1 MGKKRR
7 QLPQEPIEAQVESL
21 THDGR
26 GLTHIDGKAV
36 FLSGALAGERVLFR
50 YTRIQRRYDEGLVT
64 QVLEPAA
71 ERVVPRC
78 ASFGICGG
86 CSLQHMDPAAQ
97 IAAKQDILADLLR
110 RIGKVQPERWLE
122 PLTAGHWGYR
132 RKARLGVRWVAK
144 KGRVL
149 VGFRERGSAF
159 ITDIERCDV
168 LHPSVGERLPALGR
182 LIAGLS
188 IRERLPQIE
197 VAMGDGP
204 VVLVFRV
211 LDPPSDADL
220 VLLRAFAADT
230 GLHVYLQEG
239 GVETVRPLPG
249 LYPRSAPGSALASEP
264 ALKPEPK
271 PRPDRAP
278 DPVHKQA
285 HEQAPEQAPEQAQP
299 VDLHFSLPD
308 HQTRIHFEPLDFTQV
323 NLELNRLMVD
333 RALDLLDPRP
343 DERVLDLFCGLGNF
357 TLPIARRAR
366 AAVGIE
372 ADQGLVRRAR
382 HNAERNAIGN
392 ASFYSADLY
401 GDLEL
406 APWRRERFDK
416 ALIDP
421 PRGGALEVLD
431 LLAQSGAKRLV
442 YVSCYPSTLARD
454 ADRLVNGLGYRLAAA
469 GAMDMFP
476 HTAHLESMA
485 LFER

>member
-7 QLPQEPIEAQVESL
+7 QLPQEPVEAQVESL

-50 YTRIQRRYDEGLVT
+50 YTRAQRRYDEGLVT
-64 QVLEPAA
+64 EVLEPAA
-71 ERVVPRC
+71 ERVLPRC

-86 CSLQHMDPAAQ
+86 CSLQHMDPVAQ
-97 IAAKQDILADLLR
+97 IAAKQEILADVLR
-110 RIGKVQPERWLE
+110 RIGKVEPERWLA
-122 PLTAGHWGYR
+122 PLTAAHWGYR

-168 LHPSVGERLPALGR
+168 LHPSVGERLPELAR
-182 LIAGLS
+182 LIEGLS
-188 IRERLPQIE
+188 IRERVPQIE
-197 VAMGDGP
+197 MAMGDGP

-220 VLLRAFAADT
+220 SLLRAFAADT
-230 GLHVYLQEG
+230 GLHVYLQDG
-239 GVETVRPLPG
+239 GVDTVRPLG
-249 LYPRSAPGSALASEP
+249 GSEL
-264 ALKPEPK
+264 
-271 PRPDRAP
+271 
-278 DPVHKQA
+278 
-285 HEQAPEQAPEQAQP
+285 APEQAQP
-299 VDLHFSLPD
+299 VDLHFSLPH

-333 RALDLLDPRP
+333 RALELLDPQP
-343 DERVLDLFCGLGNF
+343 DEQVLDLFCGLGNF

-366 AAVGIE
+366 SVVGIE
-372 ADQGLVRRAR
+372 GDEGLVRRAR
-382 HNAERNAIGN
+382 LNAERNAIGN

-431 LLAQSGAKRLV
+431 LLAQSGANRLV

-454 ADRLVNGLGYRLAAA
+454 ADRLVNALGYRLVAV

>member
-7 QLPQEPIEAQVESL
+7 QLPREPVEARIESL
-21 THDGR
+21 THEGR
-26 GLTHIDGKAV
+26 GLTHVDGKAV
-36 FLSGALAGERVLFR
+36 FVHGALAGERVLFR
-50 YTRIQRRYDEGLVT
+50 YTRAQRRYDEGLVT
-64 QVLEPAA
+64 EVLEPAA
-71 ERVVPRC
+71 ERVLPRC
-78 ASFGICGG
+78 PSFGICGG

-97 IAAKQDILADLLR
+97 IAAKQEILADVLR
-110 RIGKVQPERWLE
+110 RIGKVEPARWLE
-122 PLTAGHWGYR
+122 PLAAAHWGYR

-168 LHPSVGERLPALGR
+168 LHPSVGERLPELAR
-182 LIAGLS
+182 LIEGLS
-188 IRERLPQIE
+188 IRERVPQIE
-197 VAMGDGP
+197 VAIGDGP

-220 VLLRAFAADT
+220 KLLRAFAADT

-239 GVETVRPLPG
+239 GVETVRPLPLAETVSG
-249 LYPRSAPGSALASEP
+249 PASEI
-264 ALKPEPK
+264 ASKSEPSSESSLEA
-271 PRPDRAP
+271 DSN
-278 DPVHKQA
+278 
-285 HEQAPEQAPEQAQP
+285 QAQGI
-299 VDLHFSLPD
+299 DLHYSLPR
-308 HQTRIHFEPLDFTQV
+308 HQTRIHFQPMDFTQV

-333 RALDLLDPRP
+333 RALELLDPRP
-343 DERVLDLFCGLGNF
+343 DEQVLDLFCGLGNF

-366 AAVGIE
+366 AVVGVE
-372 ADQGLVRRAR
+372 GDEGLVQRAR
-382 HNAERNAIGN
+382 LNAERNGIGN
-392 ASFYSADLY
+392 ARFYSADLY
-401 GDLEL
+401 GDIAL

-421 PRGGALEVLD
+421 PRSGALEVLE
-431 LLAQSGAKRLV
+431 LLAESGATRLV

-454 ADRLVNGLGYRLAAA
+454 ADRLVNGLGYRLVAA